1 MKKIL
6 IIVLLFANC
15 FINCVAAEIHRT
27 DYSDNSNWLSKP
39 AKNSYSADVFY
50 IYPTVCTTEDKSNLC
65 AIDNQQ
71 MREASKNVF
80 KLQAEAFDTVADIY
94 APFYTQYNFRAFEYS
109 NYEKIQQN
117 TLNNVQGLSDI
128 YWALDYY
135 FENLNQGRPFI
146 LVSHSQGS
154 AIMLVALNDYMKKHP
169 EYYKNMVA
177 AYVIGYPVTKEY
189 LKNNPHLKF
198 AKKSDDTGVIISYDV
213 QAPDKS
219 GINVLQA
226 KNQLVINPINWSRS
240 QRLAKA
246 DKNLGSLDEKTL
258 KITTPGIADAKVNKK
273 LGVVICSTADTEK
286 YEIKLPKLFGNG
298 SFHGQDFQF
307 YFLNLRENARERI
320 DKFLKL
326 QLSKGK
332 CRGFKSH
339 QPHFYVKIKSV
350 DSRLKNQSQEIP
362 DLMAS

>member
-6 IIVLLFANC
+6 IIFLLFTGC
-15 FINCVAAEIHRT
+15 FINCFAAEIQLT

-39 AKNSYSADVFY
+39 AKTYSADVFY

-65 AIDNQQ
+65 AIDNKQ
-71 MREASKNVF
+71 MRESAKTVF
-80 KLQAEAFDTVADIY
+80 KLQAEAFDTVANIY

-109 NYEKIQQN
+109 HYEKIQQN
-117 TLNNVQGLSDI
+117 TLNNAQGLSDV
-128 YWALDYY
+128 YGALDYY
-135 FENLNQGRPFI
+135 FKKLNQGRPYI

-154 AIMLVALNDYMKKHP
+154 AIMLVVLSDYMKKHP
-169 EYYKNMVA
+169 EYYKNMAA

-226 KNQLVINPINWSRS
+226 KNQLVINPISWSRG
-240 QRLAKA
+240 QRRIKA

-258 KITTPGIADAKVNKK
+258 KITTPGIADAKINKK
-273 LGVVICSTADTEK
+273 LGVVICSTVDTAK

-298 SFHGQDFQF
+298 SNRYTYSQF
-307 YFLNLRENARERI
+307 YFLNLRENAKVRI
-320 DKFLKL
+320 DKFLN
-326 QLSKGK
+326 
-332 CRGFKSH
+332 R
-339 QPHFYVKIKSV
+339 
-350 DSRLKNQSQEIP
+350 
-362 DLMAS
+362 